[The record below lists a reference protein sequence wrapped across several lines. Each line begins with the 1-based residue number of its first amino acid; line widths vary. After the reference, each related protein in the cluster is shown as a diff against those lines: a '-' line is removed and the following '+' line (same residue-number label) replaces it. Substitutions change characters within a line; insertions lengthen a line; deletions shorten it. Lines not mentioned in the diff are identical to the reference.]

1 MVISI
6 FVVALILSLQVSVHA
21 AGLQISLPDGE
32 IVGATYTT
40 PNGIEY
46 YGFRGIPYGKP
57 PVGDLRFEVPQPAE
71 PWTGVLDATDDQA
84 SCISNNNN
92 AGESED
98 CLYIN
103 VYTPNL
109 EPSTKLPVLFWIY
122 GGAYREGNSRKH
134 LYGPDYLVEE
144 DVIVVSFNYRLGPF
158 GFLSSADEAIPGNN
172 GMKDQ
177 LLALKWTH
185 ENIQHFGGDP
195 DKITIFGESAGSSS
209 VGLHLISKKSAGLF
223 RGAILESGTSLNAW
237 SAFAGARAVFDGLV
251 GLLSEDDFRNDTQQ
265 MKAFLKS
272 SSVQEITNAVNS
284 LSASQLTTQIFLVP
298 VIEVENE
305 DAFITES
312 HYELFKNGDFNQ
324 VPTIIGLCS
333 EESLLFLGDV
343 ANTRALG
350 QTFDAYPEILL
361 PENLDADKE
370 VLETV
375 TNKIKNI
382 YLEEGEKFE
391 DNLVAVTQF
400 YSDNLFGRSILK
412 HADLQSAYTPVY
424 LYQFSYYGARH
435 VIEPFIDGAEKVGH
449 SSDLPYLFYWPQSAQ
464 AEDLLVQ
471 NRLVKFWTN
480 FAKYLNP
487 TPEESALFNNIIW
500 TPHTEENSIYLNINT
515 TLELNTHLKE
525 KVMANW
531 AEIFEVYG
539 KKPLITY

>member
-1 MVISI
+1 MVISL
-6 FVVALILSLQVSVHA
+6 FVAALLFLQASVQA
-21 AGLQISLPDGE
+21 ADLQIALPDGE
-32 IVGATYTT
+32 ILGATYTT

-46 YGFRGIPYGKP
+46 YGFRGIPYAKP

-71 PWTGVLDATDDQA
+71 PWTGVLDATDDQD
-84 SCISNNNN
+84 SCVSVNNDS
-92 AGESED
+92 GESED

-144 DVIVVSFNYRLGPF
+144 DVIVVSFNYRVGAF
-158 GFLSSADEAIPGNN
+158 GFLSSADEALPGNN

-195 DKITIFGESAGSSS
+195 EKITIFGESAGSSS
-209 VGLHLISKKSAGLF
+209 VGLHLISKKSA
-223 RGAILESGTSLNAW
+223 
-237 SAFAGARAVFDGLV
+237 
-251 GLLSEDDFRNDTQQ
+251 DDFRNDTQE

-272 SSVQEITNAVNS
+272 RSVEEISDAVNALS
-284 LSASQLTTQIFLVP
+284 DRLSATQLVLVP

-305 DAFITES
+305 EAFITES
-312 HYELFKNGDFNQ
+312 HYELLKNGDFNQ

-350 QTFDAYPEILL
+350 QSFDTYPEAII
-361 PENLDADKE
+361 PDNLDADKE

-375 TNKIKNI
+375 IDKIKSI
-382 YLEEGEKFE
+382 YLEEGEQFE
-391 DNLVAVTQF
+391 DNLVAVTQL
-400 YSDNLFGRSILK
+400 YSDSLFGRAILK

-435 VIEPFIDGAEKVGH
+435 VMEPFIDGAEKVAH
-449 SSDLPYLFYWPQSAQ
+449 SSDLPYLFYWPRSAQ

-471 NRLVKFWTN
+471 NRLVKLWTN

-487 TPEESALFNNIIW
+487 TPEESALFNNVIW

-525 KVMANW
+525 RTMAGW
-531 AEIFEVYG
+531 AEIFELYG

>member
-1 MVISI
+1 MVISL
-6 FVVALILSLQVSVHA
+6 FVAALLFLQASVQA
-21 AGLQISLPDGE
+21 ADLQITLPDGE
-32 IVGATYTT
+32 ILGATYTT

-46 YGFRGIPYGKP
+46 YGFRGIPYAKP

-71 PWTGVLDATDDQA
+71 PWTGVLDATDDQD
-84 SCISNNNN
+84 SCVSVNNDS
-92 AGESED
+92 GESED

-144 DVIVVSFNYRLGPF
+144 DVIVVSFNYRVGAF
-158 GFLSSADEAIPGNN
+158 GFLSSADEALPGNN

-195 DKITIFGESAGSSS
+195 EKITIFGESAGSSS

-223 RGAILESGTSLNAW
+223 RGAILESGTSLNSW
-237 SAFAGARAVFDGLV
+237 SAYAGARAVFDGLV
-251 GLLSEDDFRNDTQQ
+251 EVLSEDDFRNDTQE

-272 SSVQEITNAVNS
+272 RSVEEISDAVNALS
-284 LSASQLTTQIFLVP
+284 DRLSATQLVLVP

-305 DAFITES
+305 EAFITES
-312 HYELFKNGDFNQ
+312 HYELLKNGDFNQ

-350 QTFDAYPEILL
+350 QSFDTYPEAII
-361 PENLDADKE
+361 PDNLDADKE

-375 TNKIKNI
+375 IDKIKSI
-382 YLEEGEKFE
+382 YLEEGEQFE
-391 DNLVAVTQF
+391 DNLVAVTQL
-400 YSDNLFGRSILK
+400 YSDSLFGRAIIK

-435 VIEPFIDGAEKVGH
+435 VMEPFIDGAEKVAH
-449 SSDLPYLFYWPQSAQ
+449 SSDLPYLFYWPRSAQ

-471 NRLVKFWTN
+471 NRLVKLWTN

-487 TPEESALFNNIIW
+487 TPEESALFNNVIW

-525 KVMANW
+525 RTMAGW
-531 AEIFEVYG
+531 AEIFELYG